1 MRKKKIISLILA
13 IVLIISLQVGVY
25 FYPALFKTKGDDSG
39 DNGGNNNKKPG
50 IQAGVSVVSH
60 VLETIAAQNYEIF
73 DTYSSASS
81 AENYSASEVE
91 EGEVE
96 NYAYT
101 ALSKQQ
107 LQAYFHHTIIRF
119 V

>member
-13 IVLIISLQVGVY
+13 IVLIISLPIGVY
-25 FYPALFKTKGDDSG
+25 FYPALFKTKDS
-39 DNGGNNNKKPG
+39 DPANNGGDNNNKKPG

-60 VLETIAAQNYEIF
+60 VLETIASLNYQIF

-81 AENYSASEVE
+81 AENYSSEGFVDS
-91 EGEVE
+91 EVE

-101 ALSKQQ
+101 ALSKKQ
-107 LQAYFHHTIIRF
+107 LEAYFNSL
-119 V
+119 